1 MKEMTRRYGYHLDP
15 AMHPQSLDTSAFR
28 AGGKDEPKAKAKAG
42 SGGGSKKFA
51 GGAASGGVTG
61 GGARGAG
68 TRKGG
73 W

>member
-15 AMHPQSLDTSAFR
+15 AMHPQSLDTSTFR
-28 AGGKDEPKAKAKAG
+28 AGGKEGEAKPKAG

-51 GGAASGGVTG
+51 AGGAASGGAA
-61 GGARGAG
+61 GARGAG
-68 TRKGG
+68 ARNGG